1 MKSERGLG
9 LVELI
14 IYSMLS
20 LLVLAIV
27 GGMLINSLSA
37 EGTVRDSTQASNT
50 GQLVSHSVTQGI
62 RNASSIQLVYPP
74 TAGTQLLK
82 ARTVGSGSNPVW
94 RCQAWYF
101 GNGEVRV
108 KTSSAT
114 IPTPVTPA
122 DVATWTLLADGVQKV
137 PGKLVFA
144 LSGQRVD
151 LEVEVSGNGGN
162 AVRIST
168 SALSRQ
174 PVPVAVESAP
184 TCL

>member
-20 LLVLAIV
+20 ILVLAIV
-27 GGMLINSLSA
+27 GGMLINSLTA
-37 EGTVRDSTQASNT
+37 EGTVRDSTQASNA
-50 GQLVSHSVTQGI
+50 GQLVSRSVTQGI
-62 RNASSIQLVYPP
+62 RNASSIQLIVP
-74 TAGTQLLK
+74 AVGTQLLK
-82 ARTVGSGSNPVW
+82 ARTVGSGTDPVW

-108 KTSSAT
+108 KTSDAT
-114 IPTPVTPA
+114 IPTPASA
-122 DVATWTLLADGVQKV
+122 DVANWTLLADGVQKV